1 MANVGEIGPYAARVL
16 RWFEHAHLPE
26 HLAAVSS
33 RFAVLAEQ
41 LAADLN
47 DSPELTS
54 ALNALVVAKD
64 AAVRA
69 AIVTHEASGGTGT
82 G

>member
-1 MANVGEIGPYAARVL
+1 MVTVGQIGPYAGRVL

-26 HLAAVSS
+26 HLAAWSAE
-33 RFAVLAEQ
+33 FAALAERM
-41 LAADLN
+41 ATDLD

-69 AIVTHEASGGTGT
+69 AIVTHEASGAGTG
-82 G
+82 